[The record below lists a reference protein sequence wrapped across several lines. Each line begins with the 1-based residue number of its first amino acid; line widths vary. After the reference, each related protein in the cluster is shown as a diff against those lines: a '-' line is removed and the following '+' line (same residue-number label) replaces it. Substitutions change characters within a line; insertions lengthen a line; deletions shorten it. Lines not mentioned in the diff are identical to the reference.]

1 MSKLL
6 LVSLVCIIV
15 LRNVSSISQ
24 TEAEC
29 QTIVSIVIQTFMFAM
44 IVIDIAYTNFHQCL
58 QIKSFVIGLVNID
71 KRICIRLIQTD
82 RVMIVNIEFAVSISL
97 SFISKLTCS
106 CLAVISSHVSKV
118 RQLDKFL
125 DTSIFRVYINTIN
138 LTSCKI
144 LSFVFCVVSFCN
156 RSFQRSHIE

>member
-24 TEAEC
+24 TETEC

-44 IVIDIAYTNFHQCL
+44 IVIDITYTNFHQCL
-58 QIKSFVIGLVNID
+58 QIKSFVVGLVNID
-71 KRICIRLIQTD
+71 QRVCIRLIQAD

-97 SFISKLTCS
+97 SFISKVTSS
-106 CLAVISSHVSKV
+106 CLAIISSHVSKI
-118 RQLDKFL
+118 R
-125 DTSIFRVYINTIN
+125 
-138 LTSCKI
+138 
-144 LSFVFCVVSFCN
+144 
-156 RSFQRSHIE
+156 